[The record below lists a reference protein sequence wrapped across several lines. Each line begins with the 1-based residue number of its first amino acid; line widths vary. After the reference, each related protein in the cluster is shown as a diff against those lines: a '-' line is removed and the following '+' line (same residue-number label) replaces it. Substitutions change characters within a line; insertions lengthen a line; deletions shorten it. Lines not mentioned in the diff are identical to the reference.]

1 MTAYHLIARLGTV
14 LLVLILV
21 IQLLPRTLNQGRGI
35 KEKDISSVYPMPEN
49 VQTIFKRS
57 CYDCHSNHTEYPW
70 YAHLQP
76 VRYLMDKHV
85 EQGKEVFNFNVYATY
100 SIRKKAHK
108 LESLETSV
116 KDGSMPLHSYLLLH
130 KDAKLSPQDLALVLG
145 WLRGLENTN

>member
-1 MTAYHLIARLGTV
+1 MTAYQLIARLGTV

-108 LESLETSV
+108 LESLKTSV

-145 WLRGLENTN
+145 WLRGVEATN